1 MTLNIIG
8 IDEDPDRVR
17 PTRQN
22 LLQAAQACSLTAT
35 TKSQLLLK
43 IDALRGI
50 LPVKKTRWLD
60 FLRFKLL
67 DSIRDDAV
75 QLMRDAK
82 FSDQF
87 WTTAG
92 DVLIEIVKVHPKIG
106 QAAYAVIDTGGDI
119 EIAAHNQAGRIT
131 VTLVEPSG
139 LRHIV
144 FDGKRQ
150 PGLPVNHR
158 RGHPRLALTSLP

>member
-1 MTLNIIG
+1 M
-8 IDEDPDRVR
+8 
-17 PTRQN
+17 
-22 LLQAAQACSLTAT
+22 
-35 TKSQLLLK
+35 QLLLK
-43 IDALRGI
+43 LDALRGI

-75 QLMRDAK
+75 RLMRDAN

-92 DVLIEIVKVHPKIG
+92 DVLIETVKVYPKIR
-106 QAAYAVIDTGGDI
+106 QAVYAVIDAGGDI
-119 EIAAHNQAGRIT
+119 EITAHNQARRIT

-139 LRHIV
+139 LRHVV

-150 PGLPVNHR
+150 PSEHQS
-158 RGHPRLALTSLP
+158 AA

>member
-8 IDEDPDRVR
+8 IDEDPDRAR

-43 IDALRGI
+43 LDALRGI

-75 QLMRDAK
+75 RLMRDAN

-92 DVLIEIVKVHPKIG
+92 DVLIETVKVHPKIR
-106 QAAYAVIDTGGDI
+106 QAVYAVIDAGGDI
-119 EIAAHNQAGRIT
+119 EITAHNQARRIT

-139 LRHIV
+139 VRHIV

-150 PGLPVNHR
+150 
-158 RGHPRLALTSLP
+158 TSEHQSAA